1 MLRVLHA
8 VASVGDRYGGVSA
21 AVGALGHVESMLRH
35 DATLV
40 SLHRPEQGDRL
51 LSELSSCF
59 DVEVL
64 PPGRVSGRFHGSGR
78 LRSTLA
84 RLVPQH
90 DLVVVHGV
98 FDLTAHLCG
107 RTARRY
113 AVPYLLWPHGSLD
126 PYDLREHG
134 WAKRRLAPL
143 WRESIAGASAV
154 MCTTQREADRL
165 EDFGAGTRR
174 EVLPLPLPDAV
185 PVAAAGESRERA
197 RRACGLPVTGRVVL
211 FLGRIDRKKGLP
223 LLMEAFDLAAGP
235 DDTLVVAGVGDA
247 QLDRSLRAAASARES
262 PGRVVFTG
270 WVEPRRRRELLAAA
284 DVFALLSDNENFSV
298 ATAEALAA
306 GCAVLLSDEVYLGDE
321 LVAAGGAV
329 VTRRHPAV
337 AAMALRT
344 LLTDDRVR
352 EKISRAGQDWA
363 RWALDRD
370 RVSRSY
376 RRVVEG
382 VFARW

>member
-21 AVGALGHVESMLRH
+21 AVGALGHLESRLGH

-40 SLHRPEQGDRL
+40 SLRRPEEGDRL
-51 LSELSSCF
+51 LGELSSCF
-59 DVEVL
+59 DVELL
-64 PPGRVSGRFHGSGR
+64 PPGRFSGRFHGSGR

-113 AVPYLLWPHGSLD
+113 AVPYVLWPHGSLD

-154 MCTTQREADRL
+154 VCTTQREADRL

-174 EVLPLPLPDAV
+174 EVLPLPLPAPV
-185 PVAAAGESRERA
+185 PAAGSGSRERA
-197 RRACGLPVTGRVVL
+197 RRACGLPQAGRVVL
-211 FLGRIDRKKGLP
+211 FVGRIDRKKGLP

-235 DDTLVVAGVGDA
+235 DDTLVVAGVGDPR
-247 QLDRSLRAAASARES
+247 LDRALRAVASARTG

-270 WVEPRRRRELLAAA
+270 WVEPRRRRDLLAAA

-298 ATAEALAA
+298 ATAEALSA

-321 LVAAGGAV
+321 LEAAGGAV
-329 VTRRHPAV
+329 VTRRQPAV
-337 AAMALRT
+337 AAMALRA
-344 LLTDDRVR
+344 LLTDERLR
-352 EKISRAGQDWA
+352 EKIAQAGQDWA
-363 RWALDRD
+363 RHALDAERISSTYQ
-370 RVSRSY
+370 RL
-376 RRVVEG
+376 VEG
-382 VFARW
+382 VFAQW

>member
-8 VASVGDRYGGVSA
+8 VASVGDRYGGVSS
-21 AVGALGHVESMLRH
+21 AVGTLGHVESRLGH

-40 SLHRPEQGDRL
+40 SLHRPEEGDRL
-51 LSELSSCF
+51 LGELSSCF
-59 DVEVL
+59 DVEML

-143 WRESIAGASAV
+143 WRESVAGASAV

-174 EVLPLPLPDAV
+174 EVLPLPLPAAV
-185 PVAAAGESRERA
+185 PVTACGSKERA
-197 RRACGLPVTGRVVL
+197 RRACGLPLHGRVVL

-223 LLMEAFDLAAGP
+223 LLLEAFDLAAGP
-235 DDTLVVAGVGDA
+235 DDTLVVAGVGDP
-247 QLDRSLRAAASARES
+247 QLDRSLRARASARRS
-262 PGRVVFTG
+262 PGKVVFTG

-321 LVAAGGAV
+321 LEAAGGAL

-337 AAMALRT
+337 AAMALRS
-344 LLTDDRVR
+344 LLTDERLR
-352 EKISRAGQDWA
+352 EKVAQAGQDWA
-363 RWALDRD
+363 RHALDAD
-370 RVSRSY
+370 RVSRRY
-376 RRVVEG
+376 GELVEG
-382 VFARW
+382 VFAQW